1 MKPDILPV
9 NSDAFDGAESEPARN
24 GDFSQTHLAQ
34 GDGREYSGSGGD
46 SGVVEHT
53 FRLVSNGSRG
63 TEEAA
68 YEPEEKVY
76 VPDSGESVRGTT
88 WHSADEE
95 ERKRRGRVAM
105 CQGEAYSHINSFKK
119 MQSCIILLYLNV
131 A

>member
-76 VPDSGESVRGTT
+76 VADSDESVRGST
-88 WHSADEE
+88 WQPADEE
-95 ERKRRGRVAM
+95 ERKRRGRF
-105 CQGEAYSHINSFKK
+105 SHVSGRSRASEESN
-119 MQSCIILLYLNV
+119 
-131 A
+131 